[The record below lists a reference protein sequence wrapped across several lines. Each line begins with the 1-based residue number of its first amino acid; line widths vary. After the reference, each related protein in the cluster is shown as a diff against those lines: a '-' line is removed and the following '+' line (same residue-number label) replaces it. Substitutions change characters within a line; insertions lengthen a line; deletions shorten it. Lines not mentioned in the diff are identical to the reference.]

1 MWFIIPLG
9 AIIGGPIGFFIALAI
24 WFFLQS
30 QDKTD
35 HHTSQ
40 HTPAAAASSSPT
52 ARNLT
57 INELMPTIRLV
68 CFFLTQK
75 KGWNACKLE
84 FMNQHF
90 ARYCQNDL
98 DEKMLH
104 GLIHQGNAPLQQL
117 LARYSATQPHQDNRN
132 LLYALCAE
140 AMLIDHDG
148 HQPFMLADLE
158 TLSRSLQ
165 VSAPLYEKIRAS
177 FVEHIEA
184 QGQACVGQLEH
195 AKKVLGLSGV
205 LTPKA
210 INDLYRR
217 KAADFHPDRTPHA
230 TDAAKALLHEKFI
243 EISAARDLLLEHLRR
258 QG

>member
-75 KGWNACKLE
+75 RLE
-84 FMNQHF
+84 CVQ
-90 ARYCQNDL
+90 AR
-98 DEKMLH
+98 
-104 GLIHQGNAPLQQL
+104 IHEPAFCPIL
-117 LARYSATQPHQDNRN
+117 P
-132 LLYALCAE
+132 E
-140 AMLIDHDG
+140 
-148 HQPFMLADLE
+148 
-158 TLSRSLQ
+158 RS
-165 VSAPLYEKIRAS
+165 
-177 FVEHIEA
+177 
-184 QGQACVGQLEH
+184 G
-195 AKKVLGLSGV
+195 
-205 LTPKA
+205 
-210 INDLYRR
+210 
-217 KAADFHPDRTPHA
+217 
-230 TDAAKALLHEKFI
+230 
-243 EISAARDLLLEHLRR
+243 
-258 QG
+258 